1 VALFR
6 RSTQASGS
14 SPIKPAPARPGT
26 GAKNSGSSPIQ
37 PAPAR
42 PGTGAKKSGSSPIQ
56 PAPAQPAPAVRKARS
71 TPAAPV
77 APVAPRPTPPGAK
90 KDRPTPTRRE
100 AEAARRQRANRTLT
114 AKESRRYD
122 AQQNRTQRLRAV
134 SAREAVPEKTLMRDH
149 VDARF
154 NLGEFLLPSL
164 VVILA
169 LTFLAS
175 AVPRITYVTT
185 IVMYV
190 FLLAVLLDC
199 FLMWRGFKRVL
210 AERLPG
216 TPTRG
221 LLLYGVNRAIQIRR
235 FRMPAPRVKR
245 GELY

>member
-6 RSTQASGS
+6 RSTEANGS
-14 SPIKPAPARPGT
+14 SPVEPSPARPG
-26 GAKNSGSSPIQ
+26 A
-37 PAPAR
+37 
-42 PGTGAKKSGSSPIQ
+42 GAKKSGSSPVQ
-56 PAPAQPAPAVRKARS
+56 PSPARPGPGAKKSGSSPLRPAPAQPAPAARKNRS
-71 TPAAPV
+71 TPA

-100 AEAARRQRANRTLT
+100 AEAARRQRVNRTLS
-114 AKESRRYD
+114 AKESRRLD

-199 FLMWRGFKRVL
+199 YLMWRGFKRVL

-216 TPTRG
+216 TSTRG

-245 GELY
+245 GEVY